1 MNQNQFSNSI
11 GTRGVWRW
19 RSFRWTLWLW
29 LTLAAAVPLALVMA
43 LAPGVLRPVLPL
55 GLILL
60 ASLFAVWL
68 SSRVVRPLTDLE
80 RACRKAGEST
90 RCQLPPGAPCE
101 LFAVAD
107 RVTALV
113 QEREAARRL
122 AARIA
127 RQSQAQVAL
136 RRSLRSAASSRA
148 LARAVLQVLGSGC
161 QARAGAFYLMR
172 GGQVLEL
179 VAQFGRTG
187 TSVPAAELR
196 LGEGLVGRVADQR
209 RLGTEALRA
218 AGDGVGEATTVA
230 VPYHLAGRVKGVAAF
245 VLGRSVSDE
254 DLDLFA
260 DTAEPIAIA
269 LDSRRARERV
279 QLLLNETRR
288 HAAAYAAQRSELEQT
303 NVCLQ
308 RSDRYKNEF
317 LANMTHELRSP
328 LNSMLLLSQV
338 LTENRQGHLAAD
350 EVDAAQ
356 VINKAGRELL
366 VIIDDILDLTKAE
379 AGRLDLYPE
388 DIEVADLAE
397 SLAAL
402 YRPLAARRKLD
413 LRVTIAPGAPASCRT
428 DPTRLSQ
435 ILKNLLNNALKFT
448 EQGYVSLDINAAP
461 ETVDGRPAL
470 DFVIADS
477 GIGIS
482 AEVLPALFAAFT
494 QGDGS
499 IARRFG
505 GSGLGLSICRKLSEL
520 LGARIV
526 VASEVGRGSVF
537 TLRLPIAFAAGAIQE
552 LPAAMAASGPPIAAL
567 PLSPASL
574 LAVTEPLPRF
584 TGAAGVAGVLAGQP
598 ILIADGDMRA
608 VYRLT
613 ATLEAAGARVRVARD
628 AVAGLA
634 RLCEMQPRGLMLVR
648 PQLLASLPPHERR
661 LWWTAAVSAGA
672 GLVILSA
679 TVPAPAE
686 APAGLPVLDPELP
699 DALICRILGGLAI
712 SAGSRDAAL
721 AEVGS

>member
-1 MNQNQFSNSI
+1 MNRHQFTNTT
-11 GTRGVWRW
+11 GPRGVLPW
-19 RSFRWTLWLW
+19 RSLRWTLWLW

-43 LAPGVLRPVLPL
+43 LAPGVLPPVLPL
-55 GLILL
+55 GLIAL
-60 ASLFAVWL
+60 AAVSALGL
-68 SSRVVRPLTDLE
+68 SARMVRPL
-80 RACRKAGEST
+80 
-90 RCQLPPGAPCE
+90 
-101 LFAVAD
+101 AD

-113 QEREAARRL
+113 HEREAARRL
-122 AARIA
+122 AARVS
-127 RQSQAQVAL
+127 RQAQAQAAL

-148 LARAVLQVLGSGC
+148 LARAVLQVLSGAC
-161 QARAGAFYLMR
+161 QARSGAFYLMR

-179 VAQFGRTG
+179 AAHFGPAG
-187 TSVPAAELR
+187 TAVPAAELR
-196 LGEGLVGRVADQR
+196 LGEGLAGRAANQR
-209 RLGTEALRA
+209 RLGTEILQPVGEDA
-218 AGDGVGEATTVA
+218 GEATTVA
-230 VPYHLAGRVKGVAAF
+230 VPYHVAGRVKGVAVF
-245 VLGRSVSDE
+245 VLGRSLGEE
-254 DLDLFA
+254 DLYVFT

-288 HAAAYAAQRSELEQT
+288 HAAAYAVQRSELEQT

-338 LTENRQGHLAAD
+338 LTENRRGHLAAD

-397 SLAAL
+397 SLTAL
-402 YRPLAARRKLD
+402 YRPLAARRRLD
-413 LRVTIAPGAPASCRT
+413 LRVTVAPGAPSSCRT

-448 EQGYVSLDINAAP
+448 EQGSVSLEICAAP
-461 ETVDGRPAL
+461 ETLDGRPAL
-470 DFVIADS
+470 DFVITDS

-526 VASEVGRGSVF
+526 VASEVGRGSTF
-537 TLRLPIAFAAGAIQE
+537 ILRLPVAFPARAEAESPGA
-552 LPAAMAASGPPIAAL
+552 AASDCPPIAAW
-567 PLSPASL
+567 SPSPDSL
-574 LAVTEPLPRF
+574 TAVEGPSTRL
-584 TGAAGVAGVLAGQP
+584 TGAPGVAGVLAGQP
-598 ILIADGDMRA
+598 ILIADGDMRS
-608 VYRLT
+608 VYLLT
-613 ATLEAAGARVRVARD
+613 ATLEAAGARVQVARD
-628 AVAGLA
+628 AAAGLT
-634 RLCEMQPRGLMLVR
+634 RLAEMQPRGLMLVR
-648 PQLLASLPPHERR
+648 PQLLAGLPPHERR
-661 LWWTAAVSAGA
+661 QWWTTAASAGV
-672 GLVILSA
+672 GLVVLSSMI
-679 TVPAPAE
+679 PAPSE
-686 APAGLPVLDPELP
+686 APAGLPVLDPDVP
-699 DALICRILGGLAI
+699 GALICRILGGLAI
-712 SAGSRDAAL
+712 SAGSRGAAL
-721 AEVGS
+721 ADAEVGS

>member
-1 MNQNQFSNSI
+1 MNQHQVTNTT
-11 GTRGVWRW
+11 GPRGALRW
-19 RSFRWTLWLW
+19 PSLRWTLWLW
-29 LTLAAAVPLALVMA
+29 LTLAAAVPLVLVMA
-43 LAPGVLRPVLPL
+43 LAPGVLPPVLPL

-60 ASLFAVWL
+60 ASLFAVRL
-68 SSRVVRPLTDLE
+68 SARAVRPLADLE
-80 RACRKAGEST
+80 RACRKAGEGT
-90 RCQLPPGAPCE
+90 RCHLPRGAPSE

-122 AARIA
+122 AARVS
-127 RQSQAQVAL
+127 RQAQAQAAL

-148 LARAVLQVLGSGC
+148 LARAVLQVLSGGC

-172 GGQVLEL
+172 GGQILEL
-179 VAQFGRTG
+179 AAHFGHTG

-196 LGEGLVGRVADQR
+196 LGEGLAGRVANQR
-209 RLGTEALRA
+209 RLGTEAIQA
-218 AGDGVGEATTVA
+218 DGDGVGGATAVA
-230 VPYHLAGRVKGVAAF
+230 VPYHLAGRVKGVAVF
-245 VLGRSVSDE
+245 VVGRSLSDE
-254 DLDLFA
+254 DLDLFG

-303 NVCLQ
+303 NVRLQ

-338 LTENRQGHLAAD
+338 LTENRHSHLAAD

-397 SLAAL
+397 SLTAL

-413 LRVTIAPGAPASCRT
+413 LRVTVAPGTPASCRT

-448 EQGYVSLDINAAP
+448 EQGSVSLDITAAP
-461 ETVDGRPAL
+461 ETLDGRPAL

-482 AEVLPALFAAFT
+482 AEVLPALFAPFT

-520 LGARIV
+520 LGARIM
-526 VASEVGRGSVF
+526 VASEVGRGSTF
-537 TLRLPIAFAAGAIQE
+537 TLRLPVAFPVNAGKE
-552 LPAAMAASGPPIAAL
+552 LPPATVLDCPPIAAL
-567 PLSPASL
+567 PLSPESL
-574 LAVTEPLPRF
+574 MAVDEPLPRF
-584 TGAAGVAGVLAGQP
+584 TGATGAAGVLAGQP
-598 ILIADGDMRA
+598 ILIADGDMRV

-613 ATLEAAGARVRVARD
+613 AILEAAGARVRVARD
-628 AVAGLA
+628 AVAGLT
-634 RLCEMQPRGLMLVR
+634 RLAEMQPRGLVLVR
-648 PQLLASLPPHERR
+648 PQLLAGLPPHERR
-661 LWWTAAVSAGA
+661 LWWTAAASAGA
-672 GLVILSA
+672 GLVILSS
-679 TVPAPAE
+679 VIPAPTE
-686 APAGLPVLDPELP
+686 APAGLPVLDPEAP

-712 SAGSRDAAL
+712 SAGSRDAAF